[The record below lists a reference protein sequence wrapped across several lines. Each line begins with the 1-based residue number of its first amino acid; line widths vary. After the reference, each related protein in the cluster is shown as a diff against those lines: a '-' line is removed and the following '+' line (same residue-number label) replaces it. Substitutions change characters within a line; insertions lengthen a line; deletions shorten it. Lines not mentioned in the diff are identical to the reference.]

1 MFICTVLL
9 GTYAVYSWKS
19 GNTDV
24 TFSIGDS
31 YFYCESGEV
40 VDHSGLAPVLDYRNG
55 AVHQFKV
62 NNIGKA
68 DTKFSVT
75 LNIKT
80 LDDSLKSESFK
91 YKLIV
96 DKSGS
101 IDCTKSS
108 GCEEVEG
115 GSGNFKNMKVG
126 MNTIVPS
133 IDLPNN
139 SRYQYYLFM
148 YIDGNM
154 QNDVNMQGS
163 KIESTLEVCEIVAML
178 DYHYGNIVDN
188 KEYLK
193 VKSTYEGLP
202 SNVTRNNTVVSY
214 NTHGGTSVN
223 SDTITYTFDGWYL
236 ESNYK
241 TKVTANS
248 EVNTTV
254 NHTLYAKWNPSKT
267 ITLPTT
273 TRTGYTF
280 LGWFTSA
287 SNGTKVENGYSP
299 DVSTELHA
307 QWKANALNF
316 ADQTITKTFST
327 STQTASITGATNG
340 TGTYSYSEVS
350 EKNSSGTSTNYISI
364 SGTTINI
371 AASTPA
377 GTYSYVIRATDSNS
391 KVTKDATYKIVINKA
406 ATANAGKCN
415 SLTYNGASQ
424 TLASGGSYVSYSN
437 NSGTDAVDSS
447 GNQKKYSVTVTAD
460 SNHTFSGGETSTTL
474 SCTIARRATTC
485 TSGSS
490 SKPWDGSALT
500 DKTGGSCTNLVSGH
514 TATFSG
520 HTGTIT
526 NAGSTA
532 NTFGSV
538 SISSGS
544 TNVTNNYAITKKNGT
559 LTVTKAATANAGK
572 CNSLTYNGA
581 SQTLASGGSYVSY
594 SNNSGTDAVDSSGN
608 QKKYSVTVTA
618 DSNHTFSGGETSTT
632 LSCTIARRA
641 TTCTSG
647 SSSKPWDGSALTD
660 KTGGSCTNLV
670 SGHTATFSG
679 HTGTITNVGSTAN
692 TFGSVS
698 ISSGSTNVTN
708 NYAITKK
715 NGTLTVTKA
724 ATAKVGSC
732 NSLTY
737 NGGNQT
743 LVSGGQ
749 YIKSY
754 GNNSQKN
761 AGTYS
766 DITAYADDNHTF
778 SDGSVTQKMTCSIA
792 KATPTFNVTPGSG
805 TITTSTVTFNENS
818 SAQGVFT
825 NSSNDSSVATVSPT
839 KTSAVTLQDVTVTG
853 GNNGSAT
860 ITVEFSPSDETN
872 YNKPSSKTYKVTVD
886 RYHTLTVKPNGGV
899 WNGTTNS
906 STFTQVNGTKK
917 SIGNPSTNA
926 YYTISY
932 NGNGGSTPSSTK
944 AYRSFSSWSLS
955 GGSGKGSFSNG
966 VYTFGT
972 ENGTLTANY
981 DTTGKATLASSNKSV
996 IVSYDTNGTGATSST
1011 ASQTIAVTGLGW
1023 YDAASGGNKIA
1034 NFGES
1039 ATFTGNKTLYAHWNS
1054 SASVTL
1060 ATLSKTGY
1068 TCKWNTASNGSG
1080 TSYVSGATTSISSS
1094 ITLYAQCTI
1103 NTYTVTLRVQDDAT
1117 DYAFILENEEDT
1129 ATSLSFKVPYGENIK
1144 FSDHYCI
1151 YSGTASYCAEARPIT
1166 GYTTRF
1172 YGWLDGEQLIDGD
1185 SDRIVTVTKDIN
1197 LVTSFS
1203 KTINKYTINY
1213 NNNGGTGCSSKIN
1226 VEYNSSYGDLCTP
1239 SRTGYNFQG
1248 WYTASSGGT
1257 KVTESTIMG
1266 DSDVTIYAQWKRNFT
1281 CAAKGQTTSYLG
1293 KSWYT
1298 MSNASGYC
1306 ELALIGV
1313 SSSTGTWNEA
1323 TTKLTNEYIT
1333 GTNALLATEYNAG
1346 LLEKISGNNVIDSNV
1361 GGTTGLTTG
1370 SNFYWYQSG
1379 WVYNPTAI
1387 TTYSLNAS
1395 NVLAGFNFSSKNG
1408 ALPLL
1413 SPTTIHGSCS
1423 SSNYTAGAK
1432 SFAVTSSSVTL
1443 NTACNNSNAY
1453 VGSIYQSVIKTDGDV
1468 KNADKNNVGIL
1479 ERYYTNQKS
1488 EEKFQAHQAKIFK
1501 FYPCG
1506 GQYNGTLSQT
1516 LTAKSSTA
1524 YLYTNNHTST
1534 TNSTRQYSNTT
1545 YYYVYAG
1552 KYTFGSSAGKTL
1564 NLRFDTGGICTT
1576 YTRRTL
1582 GTNTYN
1588 FHYRPHIKVKS
1599 T

>member
-391 KVTKDATYKIVINKA
+391 KVTKDATYKIVIN
-406 ATANAGKCN
+406 
-415 SLTYNGASQ
+415 
-424 TLASGGSYVSYSN
+424 
-437 NSGTDAVDSS
+437 
-447 GNQKKYSVTVTAD
+447 
-460 SNHTFSGGETSTTL
+460 
-474 SCTIARRATTC
+474 
-485 TSGSS
+485 
-490 SKPWDGSALT
+490 
-500 DKTGGSCTNLVSGH
+500 
-514 TATFSG
+514 
-520 HTGTIT
+520 
-526 NAGSTA
+526 
-532 NTFGSV
+532 
-538 SISSGS
+538 
-544 TNVTNNYAITKKNGT
+544 
-559 LTVTKAATANAGK
+559 KAATANAGK

>member
-460 SNHTFSGGETSTTL
+460 SNHTFSGGGTSTTL

-526 NAGSTA
+526 NA
-532 NTFGSV
+532 
-538 SISSGS
+538 
-544 TNVTNNYAITKKNGT
+544 
-559 LTVTKAATANAGK
+559 
-572 CNSLTYNGA
+572 
-581 SQTLASGGSYVSY
+581 
-594 SNNSGTDAVDSSGN
+594 
-608 QKKYSVTVTA
+608 
-618 DSNHTFSGGETSTT
+618 
-632 LSCTIARRA
+632 
-641 TTCTSG
+641 
-647 SSSKPWDGSALTD
+647 
-660 KTGGSCTNLV
+660 
-670 SGHTATFSG
+670 
-679 HTGTITNVGSTAN
+679 GSTAN

>member
-1 MFICTVLL
+1 M
-9 GTYAVYSWKS
+9 
-19 GNTDV
+19 
-24 TFSIGDS
+24 
-31 YFYCESGEV
+31 
-40 VDHSGLAPVLDYRNG
+40 
-55 AVHQFKV
+55 
-62 NNIGKA
+62 
-68 DTKFSVT
+68 
-75 LNIKT
+75 
-80 LDDSLKSESFK
+80 
-91 YKLIV
+91 
-96 DKSGS
+96 
-101 IDCTKSS
+101 
-108 GCEEVEG
+108 
-115 GSGNFKNMKVG
+115 
-126 MNTIVPS
+126 
-133 IDLPNN
+133 
-139 SRYQYYLFM
+139 
-148 YIDGNM
+148 
-154 QNDVNMQGS
+154 
-163 KIESTLEVCEIVAML
+163 
-178 DYHYGNIVDN
+178 
-188 KEYLK
+188 
-193 VKSTYEGLP
+193 
-202 SNVTRNNTVVSY
+202 
-214 NTHGGTSVN
+214 
-223 SDTITYTFDGWYL
+223 
-236 ESNYK
+236 
-241 TKVTANS
+241 
-248 EVNTTV
+248 
-254 NHTLYAKWNPSKT
+254 
-267 ITLPTT
+267 
-273 TRTGYTF
+273 
-280 LGWFTSA
+280 
-287 SNGTKVENGYSP
+287 
-299 DVSTELHA
+299 
-307 QWKANALNF
+307 
-316 ADQTITKTFST
+316 
-327 STQTASITGATNG
+327 
-340 TGTYSYSEVS
+340 
-350 EKNSSGTSTNYISI
+350 
-364 SGTTINI
+364 
-371 AASTPA
+371 
-377 GTYSYVIRATDSNS
+377 
-391 KVTKDATYKIVINKA
+391 
-406 ATANAGKCN
+406 
-415 SLTYNGASQ
+415 
-424 TLASGGSYVSYSN
+424 
-437 NSGTDAVDSS
+437 
-447 GNQKKYSVTVTAD
+447 
-460 SNHTFSGGETSTTL
+460 
-474 SCTIARRATTC
+474 SCTIAKRATTC

-559 LTVTKAATANAGK
+559 LTV
-572 CNSLTYNGA
+572 
-581 SQTLASGGSYVSY
+581 
-594 SNNSGTDAVDSSGN
+594 
-608 QKKYSVTVTA
+608 
-618 DSNHTFSGGETSTT
+618 
-632 LSCTIARRA
+632 I
-641 TTCTSG
+641 
-647 SSSKPWDGSALTD
+647 
-660 KTGGSCTNLV
+660 
-670 SGHTATFSG
+670 
-679 HTGTITNVGSTAN
+679 
-692 TFGSVS
+692 
-698 ISSGSTNVTN
+698 
-708 NYAITKK
+708 
-715 NGTLTVTKA
+715 KA

-792 KATPTFNVTPGSG
+792 KATPNLNLSSSKG
-805 TITTSTVTFNENS
+805 TIVKDPINFTES
-818 SAQGVFT
+818 SVQGTFT
-825 NSSNDSSVATVSPT
+825 NESSDTNVVTVSPT
-839 KTSAVTLQDVTVTG
+839 KTSEVTSQVVTVTG
-853 GNNGSAT
+853 VKNGTAT
-860 ITVEFSPSDETN
+860 IKVSFNPSDTTN
-872 YNKPSSKTYKVTVD
+872 YNIPEAKTYEVTVNM
-886 RYHTLTVKPNGGV
+886 YHTLTVNPNGGV
-899 WNGTTNS
+899 WNGTS
-906 STFTQVNGTKK
+906 GIAKFTQVNGTTK
-917 SIGNPSTNA
+917 SIANPTTNA

-932 NGNGGSTPSSTK
+932 NGNGGSTPSPTK

-955 GGSGKGSFSNG
+955 GGPGKGLFYDG
-966 VYTFGT
+966 VYKFGT
-972 ENGTLTANY
+972 KDGTLTANY
-981 DTTGKATLASSNKSV
+981 DTTGEATLASSNKSV

-1039 ATFTGNKTLYAHWNS
+1039 APFTGDKTLYAHWNS

-1117 DYAFILENEEDT
+1117 DYAFILKNEEDT

-1151 YSGTASYCAEARPIT
+1151 YSGTESYCAEARSIT

-1172 YGWLDGEQLIDGD
+1172 YGWLNGEQLIDGD

-1213 NNNGGTGCSSKIN
+1213 NNKGGTGCSSKIN

-1281 CAAKGQTTSYLG
+1281 CAAKGKTTSYLG

-1323 TTKLTNEYIT
+1323 TTKLTSEYIT

-1395 NVLAGFNFSSKNG
+1395 NVLSGFNFSSKNG

-1443 NTACNNSNAY
+1443 NTACNNSNKY

-1588 FHYRPHIKVKS
+1588 FHYRPHIKVRI